1 MSRII
6 PTAIHIPQKEK
17 TMSSPTRTPRLAL
30 IAGLATAVGLA
41 LAGCSAGAAPTPAES
56 EGPIAS
62 FTYGIPTPPSSLD
75 LTKNMNGWT
84 AAVAVMVT
92 QPLERFDS
100 KGAATPVLATDVTT
114 PDPTTVVY
122 ELREDVTFSDGSP
135 LEAEDVVAS
144 FHRAIDATAGAQT
157 ASILTA
163 IESVEATGDAQVTV
177 HLSHPD
183 PAIRGSI
190 AFGVLVSESS
200 AAEAAGTD
208 FGTASGLPIGTGPY
222 VYDTFEATEVGLTLN
237 DEYWGEEPRIQ
248 ELTFT
253 GFTTD
258 NTAQLAMRSGA
269 LQANYVNTPKSTE
282 QWAGI
287 SGATVYSTP
296 SLLSTFLTFDT
307 SKPPFDDVHA
317 RLAITHLVD
326 REALVD
332 VTYGGQAQ
340 VMRGLGPDAE
350 FLPLAGS
357 TGELERVMS
366 GLEQYDYD
374 PEAAAAE
381 LAKSATPDGFTVEVP
396 YPSSEPFAEPV
407 LLSLQ
412 QAAEPLGIT
421 IELKSQ
427 TFIEWATDI
436 YMFKPAQLGVFQ
448 IGDLQPDPNGGM
460 ALMVG
465 TANAAPTKFNMAVW
479 TPEALEP
486 SILEMTQA
494 SDPATRWEGTQ
505 DVLEAAAE
513 EMPYVPLFAP
523 NTVLVYGPGYSAS
536 TTPDFMSFIT
546 GAWLDDV
553 TTTEQQ

>member
-1 MSRII
+1 
-6 PTAIHIPQKEK
+6 
-17 TMSSPTRTPRLAL
+17 
-30 IAGLATAVGLA
+30 
-41 LAGCSAGAAPTPAES
+41 
-56 EGPIAS
+56 
-62 FTYGIPTPPSSLD
+62 
-75 LTKNMNGWT
+75 
-84 AAVAVMVT
+84 MVT

-100 KGAATPVLATDVTT
+100 QGNATAVLAKEVST
-114 PDPTTVVY
+114 PDETTVVY
-122 ELREDVTFSDGSP
+122 DLREDVTFSDGSA
-135 LEAEDVVAS
+135 LTADDVVAS
-144 FHRAIDATAGAQT
+144 FNRAIDAAAGAQT

-163 IESVEATGDAQVTV
+163 IQSVEATGDLQVTV
-177 HLSHPD
+177 TLSHPD

-190 AFGVLVSESS
+190 AFAVLVSEATEAS
-200 AAEAAGTD
+200 AAGAD

-222 VYDTFEATEVGLTLN
+222 VYDSFDATQVDLALN
-237 DEYWGEEPRIQ
+237 PEYWGEEPRIQ
-248 ELTFT
+248 DLTFT

-258 NTAQLAMRSGA
+258 NTAQLAMRSGS

-307 SKPPFDDVHA
+307 SRAPFDDVHA

-326 REALVD
+326 RDSLVE
-332 VTYGGQAQ
+332 VTYGGEAQ

-357 TGELERVMS
+357 EEELEKVLS
-366 GLEQYDYD
+366 GLEQYDFD
-374 PEAAAAE
+374 PEAAADE

-421 IELKSQ
+421 ITLKPQS
-427 TFIEWATDI
+427 FIEWATDI

-465 TANAAPTKFNMAVW
+465 EANAAPTKFNMAVW
-479 TPEALEP
+479 TPEELEP
-486 SILEMTQA
+486 AIADMTQS
-494 SDPATRWEGTQ
+494 SDPAVRWSACTE
-505 DVLEAAAE
+505 VLETAAE

-523 NTVLVYGPGYSAS
+523 NTVLVYAPGYTSS

-553 TTTEQQ
+553 TKAGQ

>member
-1 MSRII
+1 MMS
-6 PTAIHIPQKEK
+6 TAK
-17 TMSSPTRTPRLAL
+17 TPRRRTARLARL
-30 IAGLATAVGLA
+30 TALTTVASFA
-41 LAGCSAGAAPTPAES
+41 LAGCAAAVTPAVEDQ
-56 EGPIAS
+56 GPIAS

-100 KGAATPVLATDVTT
+100 QGNATAVLAEEVST
-114 PDPTTVVY
+114 PDETTVVY
-122 ELREDVTFSDGSP
+122 DLREGVTFSDGSP
-135 LEAEDVVAS
+135 LTADDVVAS
-144 FHRAIDATAGAQT
+144 FNRAIDAAAGAQT

-163 IESVEATGDAQVTV
+163 IQSVEATGDLQVTV
-177 HLSHPD
+177 TLSHPD

-190 AFGVLVSESS
+190 AFAVLVSEASE
-200 AAEAAGTD
+200 ATAAGAD

-222 VYDTFEATEVGLTLN
+222 VYDSFDATQVDLALN
-237 DEYWGEEPRIQ
+237 PEYWGEEPRIE
-248 ELTFT
+248 ELSFT

-258 NTAQLAMRSGA
+258 NTAQLAMRSGS
-269 LQANYVNTPKSTE
+269 LQANYVNTPKSAE

-307 SKPPFDDVHA
+307 TRAPFDDVHA

-326 REALVD
+326 RDALVE
-332 VTYGGQAQ
+332 VTYGGEAQ

-357 TGELERVMS
+357 EEELEKVLS
-366 GLEQYDYD
+366 GLEQYDFD
-374 PEAAAAE
+374 PEAAADE

-421 IELKSQ
+421 ITLKPQS
-427 TFIEWATDI
+427 FIEWATDI

-465 TANAAPTKFNMAVW
+465 EANAAPTKFNMAVW
-479 TPEALEP
+479 TPEDLEP
-486 SILEMTQA
+486 AIADMTQS
-494 SDPATRWEGTQ
+494 SDPAVRWSATTE
-505 DVLEAAAE
+505 VLETAAE

-523 NTVLVYGPGYSAS
+523 NTVLVYAPGYTSS

-553 TTTEQQ
+553 TTDGR

>member
-1 MSRII
+1 M
-6 PTAIHIPQKEK
+6 T
-17 TMSSPTRTPRLAL
+17 SPTNPRPRAAHVVRAAAL
-30 IAGLATAVGLA
+30 VAATGLA
-41 LAGCSAGAAPTPAES
+41 LAGCTAAATPAAE
-56 EGPIAS
+56 EQGPIAS
-62 FTYGIPTPPSSLD
+62 FAYGIPTPPSSLD

-100 KGAATPVLATDVTT
+100 QGNATPVLATKVTT
-114 PDPTTVVY
+114 PDETTVVY
-122 ELREDVTFSDGSP
+122 DLREDVTFSDGSP
-135 LEAEDVVAS
+135 LTADDVVAS
-144 FHRAIDATAGAQT
+144 FNRAIDAASGAQT

-163 IESVEATGDAQVTV
+163 IQSVEATGDLQVTV
-177 HLSHPD
+177 TLSHPD

-190 AFGVLVSESS
+190 AFGVLVSEASE
-200 AAEAAGTD
+200 ADAAGTD
-208 FGTASGLPIGTGPY
+208 FGTAGGLPIGTGPY
-222 VYDTFEATEVGLTLN
+222 VYSSFEATEVDLDVN
-237 DEYWGEEPRIQ
+237 PEYWGEEPNIT
-248 ELTFT
+248 ELSFV

-258 NTAQLAMRSGA
+258 NTAQLAMRSGS
-269 LQANYVNTPKSTE
+269 LQANYVNTPKSTD
-282 QWAGI
+282 QWSGI

-307 SKPPFDDVHA
+307 TKAPFDDAHA

-332 VTYGGQAQ
+332 VAYGSEAQ

-357 TGELERVMS
+357 DEELEQVLS

-374 PEAAAAE
+374 PEAAAEE

-396 YPSSEPFAEPV
+396 YPTSEPFAEPV

-421 IELKSQ
+421 INLKPQ

-436 YMFKPAQLGVFQ
+436 YMFKPAPLGVFQ

-465 TANAAPTKFNMAVW
+465 KANAAPTKFNMAVW
-479 TPEALEP
+479 TPEELEP
-486 SILEMTQA
+486 AITEMTQS
-494 SDPATRWEGTQ
+494 SDPAARWEGTQ
-505 DVLEAAAE
+505 EILETAAE

-523 NTVLVYGPGYSAS
+523 NTVLVYGAGYTSS

-553 TTTEQQ
+553 TTTGQR